1 MKRSNRNLRISRIF
15 LGVAVMLVG
24 AILLA
29 DRLDLADTRSWWRLW
44 PVLVIG
50 LGVEKVVQSWDTP
63 ERGSGGWLVFTGL
76 WLLGVNFHVY
86 GLTYHNSW
94 PLLIIGLGLAMIWKS
109 LFHHR
114 AGHGGRGIAR
124 DRHGG
129 DRAGGPGD
137 AMAPARWTPAPRRGT
152 MPAKVSRVY
161 GIHLR
166 SSLFFGVIVVCIG
179 AVFLLDNLHILEADR
194 ILPWWPAL
202 LIGLGFAKLL
212 DPSLSGT
219 RIGAVIWILAGS
231 LLLAS
236 NLDLV
241 PWSIGD
247 LWPVLLILFGAW
259 IAMRGFGLGRP
270 RGDLP
275 EPQAVMNDFAM
286 MAGLTRKN
294 SSKEFRGGEAT
305 AIMGGAEIDL
315 SEAELAG
322 GEAVLDL
329 FAMWGGID
337 IIVPGDWTVEN
348 RVTPL
353 LGGVEDSR
361 KTVGKDP
368 AKRLVLRGFAV
379 MGGIEISN

>member
-1 MKRSNRNLRISRIF
+1 
-15 LGVAVMLVG
+15 
-24 AILLA
+24 
-29 DRLDLADTRSWWRLW
+29 
-44 PVLVIG
+44 
-50 LGVEKVVQSWDTP
+50 
-63 ERGSGGWLVFTGL
+63 
-76 WLLGVNFHVY
+76 
-86 GLTYHNSW
+86 
-94 PLLIIGLGLAMIWKS
+94 
-109 LFHHR
+109 
-114 AGHGGRGIAR
+114 
-124 DRHGG
+124 
-129 DRAGGPGD
+129 
-137 AMAPARWTPAPRRGT
+137 

-179 AVFLLDNLHILEADR
+179 AIFLLDNLHLVEADR

-219 RIGAVIWILAGS
+219 RVGAIIWILVGS

-236 NLDLV
+236 NLDLI

-270 RGDLP
+270 RGDQP

-294 SSKEFRGGEAT
+294 SSKEFQGGEAT

-337 IIVPGDWTVEN
+337 IIVPGDWMVEN